1 MIASAA
7 ELTGQIK
14 LMGGSPGAGKILT
27 SDATGLA
34 SWSAVSSVASG
45 TLDQA
50 YDFGG
55 LGIGRTISA
64 TSGALKIQGTDG
76 LLVTGTFS
84 SGAGLEVSG
93 AGSRMFF
100 NPKKAAFRAGQV
112 TGTGWDEGSVGEN
125 SVGLGYNSIASGF
138 GSVSLGYGATAIN
151 LFAVAAG
158 PNAAATGEASLALGY
173 EPTAS
178 GGLSVAIGDTPE
190 AFGAS
195 SVAIGSR
202 VKAKSFAETALG
214 IFNTDYTPLGGS
226 ATFELTDRL
235 LVVGNGTSVSTRSN
249 AMVML
254 KNGNTAF
261 GNANPT
267 ANLEVV
273 GSGERTVRVTS
284 TGSSAVQV
292 DLKRTG
298 SDWQMRN
305 SGGLLFFGQ
314 SSDDLATVSDV
325 LRLGG
330 STVTPAIDNS
340 VQSGSSSLRWNLIF
354 ATSGVVS
361 TSDAREKTNIKNIDY
376 GIDEIMKLRPV
387 QFNWKSN
394 PNDDGTKLGLIAQE
408 LQQVMPEVVRD
419 WDWKYD
425 EDGGGAPA
433 KVPAQRLGV
442 FYSDLI
448 PVLIKG
454 MQEQQELIAPV
465 GEEIEQMNAMIASL
479 QSENQSI
486 RSENAAIRSQLDAIL
501 DRLDNFDGDLQQ
513 CCLSHSDNNNIPN
526 GTQPTG
532 DQPSLGQNIPN
543 PFDGSTLI
551 SYYLPQG
558 TAQAQLVVAD
568 RSGVQVANFAL
579 NQSGFGQVR
588 LDGSRLAAGVYVYSL
603 TMEGRL
609 IETKQMVI
617 AH

>member
-214 IFNTDYTPLGGS
+214 IFNTDYTPLG
-226 ATFELTDRL
+226 
-235 LVVGNGTSVSTRSN
+235 
-249 AMVML
+249 
-254 KNGNTAF
+254 
-261 GNANPT
+261 
-267 ANLEVV
+267 
-273 GSGERTVRVTS
+273 
-284 TGSSAVQV
+284 
-292 DLKRTG
+292 
-298 SDWQMRN
+298 
-305 SGGLLFFGQ
+305 
-314 SSDDLATVSDV
+314 
-325 LRLGG
+325 
-330 STVTPAIDNS
+330 
-340 VQSGSSSLRWNLIF
+340 
-354 ATSGVVS
+354 
-361 TSDAREKTNIKNIDY
+361 
-376 GIDEIMKLRPV
+376 
-387 QFNWKSN
+387 
-394 PNDDGTKLGLIAQE
+394 
-408 LQQVMPEVVRD
+408 
-419 WDWKYD
+419 
-425 EDGGGAPA
+425 
-433 KVPAQRLGV
+433 
-442 FYSDLI
+442 
-448 PVLIKG
+448 
-454 MQEQQELIAPV
+454 
-465 GEEIEQMNAMIASL
+465 
-479 QSENQSI
+479 
-486 RSENAAIRSQLDAIL
+486 
-501 DRLDNFDGDLQQ
+501 
-513 CCLSHSDNNNIPN
+513 
-526 GTQPTG
+526 
-532 DQPSLGQNIPN
+532 
-543 PFDGSTLI
+543 
-551 SYYLPQG
+551 
-558 TAQAQLVVAD
+558 
-568 RSGVQVANFAL
+568 
-579 NQSGFGQVR
+579 
-588 LDGSRLAAGVYVYSL
+588 
-603 TMEGRL
+603 
-609 IETKQMVI
+609 
-617 AH
+617 